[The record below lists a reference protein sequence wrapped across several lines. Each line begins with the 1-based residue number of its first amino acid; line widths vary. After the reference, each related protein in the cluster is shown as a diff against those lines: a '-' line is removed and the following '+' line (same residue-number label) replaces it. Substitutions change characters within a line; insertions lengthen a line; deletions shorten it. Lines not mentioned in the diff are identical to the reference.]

1 MAEEQ
6 IVRREQI
13 TRNPRRSA
21 GSGRQHAAGREADDE
36 ACCRIAAQLVA
47 SHYDMALV
55 EVVGRARRSHR
66 ATRARHMAMYLAH
79 VVCGLSLA
87 AVGAGFNRDRTTA
100 SYACHKIEDARDD
113 PAIDAA
119 LADLEISAGVL
130 LELQSEEKRA

>member
-1 MAEEQ
+1 MTEEQ
-6 IVRREQI
+6 IVRPEQV
-13 TRNPRRSA
+13 TRSPRKGARN
-21 GSGRQHAAGREADDE
+21 GRQHAAGRADDE

-47 SHYDMALV
+47 GHYDMALV

-100 SYACHKIEDARDD
+100 SYACHKMEDARDD

-130 LELQSEEKRA
+130 LELQSEEKRS